1 MFPAPVLGA
10 TIRTAPAPTKIRAKV
25 PTNSAA
31 ARRKTSSIRAWRL
44 ERGSDDATRPGEAR
58 KSSAL
63 DCRPAALREQKAS
76 ICGPFLKAAGL
87 GFEPRLL
94 GPEPSVLPLDDP
106 ARGLGL

>member
-10 TIRTAPAPTKIRAKV
+10 TMRTAPAPTKIRAKV

-44 ERGSDDATRPGEAR
+44 ERGSDGASRRRSRVVD
-58 KSSAL
+58 L
-63 DCRPAALREQKAS
+63 ALRDGGAQRTKS
-76 ICGPFLKAAGL
+76 PICGPFLKAAGL

-106 ARGLGL
+106 ARGLG